1 MRGSGVFIW
10 RRQDE
15 TRQHGM
21 MCHAHTINSHSVG
34 RCSVYMRQ
42 RVLGF
47 TLAGDTKVRVFAH
60 TAVQVGVDGTKDGG
74 VNGSE
79 WHQIAW

>member
-1 MRGSGVFIW
+1 MMVILDQCDMRGSGIFVW

-21 MCHAHTINSHSVG
+21 ICRAHMINSHSVG
-34 RCSVYMRQ
+34 RCSVYVQQ

-47 TLAGDTKVRVFAH
+47 TLADNTRVRVFAFM
-60 TAVQVGVDGTKDGG
+60 A
-74 VNGSE
+74 
-79 WHQIAW
+79 A